1 MRSGIAVISML
12 AAGLAASAAAAEELT
27 EEVDCGGGYAGV
39 SGAMTLPQ
47 GGSAR
52 MRRLGGAAVRAGR
65 YIGDFWS
72 VEGEAAWL
80 ENAAGLA
87 VQGLW
92 HWQCNEYYE
101 RMFGY
106 SVFDPFFTLGVRGW
120 LGDGIG
126 QVGPKAGVGAFWHL
140 TDSWSL
146 RAEADATLGLDS
158 DVSVHYTLSAGVQY
172 SF

>member
-1 MRSGIAVISML
+1 MQFASVAVCAAL
-12 AAGLAASAAAAEELT
+12 AVCGLSAFGSAEV
-27 EEVDCGGGYAGV
+27 EEADDFSRAYVGV
-39 SGAMTLPQ
+39 SGAMVLPQ
-47 GGSAR
+47 GGASH
-52 MRRLGGAAVRAGR
+52 MRRLGGASLRGGWYATESL
-65 YIGDFWS
+65 S

-92 HWQCNEYYE
+92 HWQGADFYGDL
-101 RMFGY
+101 FGY
-106 SVFDPFFTLGVRGW
+106 SQFDPFFTFGARGW
-120 LGDGIG
+120 VGDGLG

-146 RAEADATLGLDS
+146 RADADATLGIDS
-158 DVSVHYTLSAGVQY
+158 DVAMLYTLSVGVQL